1 MPNSVSKVKHL
12 SAKTNLWE
20 RNEFPGQPP
29 QEESIET
36 KKSVIAFF
44 ELPINWWSSHSSFGA
59 ANKLKRV
66 DLIKLNHEKIDKLN
80 LSNSSDWRVGDGDY
94 KSVIKENE
102 ENLFLPFEAKR
113 RLKKILF
120 GIALVLAVLIIWL
133 FSFMVSLIKN
143 F

>member
-1 MPNSVSKVKHL
+1 MPNSVNKAKHL

-20 RNEFPGQPP
+20 RDEIPGQPL